1 MHRYIPNTNT
11 DREEMLKEIGKSS
24 IEDLFS
30 DIPKELRL
38 DRDLNLGAPL
48 SELEVANYMKK
59 LASMNESIEDLTCFL
74 GAGAYDHYI
83 PSIVSHLGTRSEFL
97 TAYTPYQPEISQGT
111 LQAIFE
117 YQTLICNLTGMD
129 VTNAS
134 MYDGNTACAEAAL
147 MAVESA
153 RRDCILISKSTHP
166 EVREVVR
173 NYMRVR
179 DVKVI
184 EIDIKDGETD
194 VEHLKSLLDKSVAGV
209 IVQSPNFFG
218 VIEDLE
224 PIEKVVHDNKSMLI
238 QYTDPISLAV
248 LKTPREWKA
257 DIAVGEA
264 QSLGSPLNFGGPYL
278 GFLATTSK
286 LARKMPGRIVGQTE
300 DVDGKRG
307 FVLTLQ
313 AREQHIRRYKATSN
327 ICSNEGVVA
336 LMAAI
341 HMVTLG
347 KKGLREVAEQCI
359 QKSYYTMK
367 QLTKTGKYKLT
378 FDKPFFREFSVTAN
392 LDGEKINEELLN
404 KGYLGGYL
412 LDKNYKDLKN
422 AILLCVTE
430 KRTKEEIDGLVNIM
444 EVIS

>member
-1 MHRYIPNTNT
+1 MHRYIPNT
-11 DREEMLKEIGKSS
+11 DSDKLEMLKSMGFEN

-30 DIPKELRL
+30 DIPKGIRF
-38 DRDLNLGAPL
+38 DRDLDLSSSL
-48 SELEVANYMKK
+48 SELEVTNFMTK
-59 LASMNESIEDLTCFL
+59 LSKMNKSTDDLVCFL

-83 PSIVSHLGTRSEFL
+83 PSIVKHLGLRSEFL

-111 LQAIFE
+111 LQSIFE

-134 MYDGNTACAEAAL
+134 MYDGNTACAEASL
-147 MAVESA
+147 IAVENA
-153 RRDCILISKSTHP
+153 RRDVILISKSVHP
-166 EVREVVR
+166 EIREVVKS
-173 NYMRVR
+173 YMNVR

-184 EIDIKDGETD
+184 EVDIKDGVTD
-194 VEHLKSLLDKSVAGV
+194 VDSLSSLLDKNVAGV
-209 IVQSPNFFG
+209 IVESPNFFG
-218 VIEDLE
+218 IIEDLA
-224 PIEKVVHDNKSMLI
+224 PIEKIVHSNKSMLI
-238 QYTDPISLAV
+238 QYADPISLSI
-248 LKTPREWKA
+248 LKSPREWNA

-264 QSLGSPLNFGGPYL
+264 QCLGNDLNFGGPYL
-278 GFLATTSK
+278 GYLATTSK
-286 LARKMPGRIVGQTE
+286 HARKMPGRIVGQTE

-341 HMVTLG
+341 YMVTLG
-347 KKGLREVAEQCI
+347 KKGMKEVAEQCL
-359 QKSYYTMK
+359 QKSHYAMK
-367 QLTKTGKYKLT
+367 ELTKNNKYSLT
-378 FDKPFFREFSVTAN
+378 FDKPFFKEFAVTAQVSA
-392 LDGEKINEELLN
+392 EKVNEELLN

-412 LDKNYKDLKN
+412 LEKDYKDLKN
-422 AILLCVTE
+422 SILLCVTE
-430 KRTKEEIDGLVNIM
+430 KRTKEEIDSLVNIM